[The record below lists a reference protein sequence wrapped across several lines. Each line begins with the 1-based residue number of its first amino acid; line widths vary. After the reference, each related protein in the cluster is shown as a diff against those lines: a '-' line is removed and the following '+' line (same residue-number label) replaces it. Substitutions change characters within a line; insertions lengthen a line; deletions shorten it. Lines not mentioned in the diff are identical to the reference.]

1 MKLTLRIG
9 AVLLL
14 LCAALPAAAQSLD
27 QAKAAGQVG
36 ERIDGY
42 VGVVD
47 ANAPGDIRALVD
59 QVNAERQAKY
69 AEIAAE
75 RGIAPT
81 RRATGDGCRLG
92 PQLCCTRRWAIDPAH
107 EHPFRSSPL
116 GPRRHGP

>member
-9 AVLLL
+9 AVLLM
-14 LCAALPAAAQSLD
+14 LCGALPAAAQSLD

-47 ANAPGDIRALVD
+47 ANAGGDIRALVD
-59 QVNAERQAKY
+59 EVNAERQAKY

-75 RGIAPT
+75 RGISVQAVAQIAGQKLIE
-81 RRATGDGCRLG
+81 RAASGQYVLGADGQWR
-92 PQLCCTRRWAIDPAH
+92 QK
-107 EHPFRSSPL
+107 
-116 GPRRHGP
+116 

>member
-1 MKLTLRIG
+1 MKLMLRIG
-9 AVLLL
+9 AMLLL
-14 LCAALPAAAQSLD
+14 LCTALPAAAQSLD

-47 ANAPGDIRALVD
+47 ANAPGAVRAMVD

-75 RGIAPT
+75 RGTSVQAVAQIAGEKLIE
-81 RRATGDGCRLG
+81 RAPGGQFVLGADGQWR
-92 PQLCCTRRWAIDPAH
+92 QK
-107 EHPFRSSPL
+107 
-116 GPRRHGP
+116 

>member
-1 MKLTLRIG
+1 MNSVFRIG
-9 AVLLL
+9 AVLLM

-47 ANAPGDIRALVD
+47 ASTPGDVRAMVD
-59 QVNAERQAKY
+59 QVNAERRQKY

-75 RGIAPT
+75 RGTSVEAVAQIAGQKLIA
-81 RRATGDGCRLG
+81 RAPGGQYVLGADGEWR
-92 PQLCCTRRWAIDPAH
+92 QK
-107 EHPFRSSPL
+107 
-116 GPRRHGP
+116 